1 VRTSQ
6 RAGLRIEDDETR
18 PDERGMTLLELVVA
32 IALLTIMMVGIAA
45 TVSSGLNLSR
55 TDRNRSVAANLAS
68 QEMDTVREANFTSL
82 VPRTITQTVDNV
94 QFSVRRDLTWV
105 SKSATSGPCD
115 AAGGTPQVLRVE
127 VSVTWPDMRGVNP
140 VESDTVMSPPV
151 GSYDPNT
158 GHIAV
163 KVFDRDA
170 NPQDDALVTL
180 SGPQNKSLPTN
191 SQGCAFFTFLPAG
204 TYTVTLSTP
213 GDVDRQSNPSPSQ
226 TVGVNV
232 GQISAVQFDYD
243 QAATL
248 NLTMQVAAGGVLPN
262 DLPLTIANSHFLGN
276 GTQPYLGTGS
286 ARTIGNLFPEAEGYT
301 VWPGQCADADP
312 QGQQIVGGVAA
323 GPYWPNALRA
333 PALAT
338 TPGATT
344 VGTVTV
350 PSVTLTVKDGTGTA
364 VPGVSLTATHAADN
378 VCASGETHVLG
389 TTDASGQLVV
399 GVPYGHWTV
408 SVAGRTAKSGT
419 WPQLVVDPNAS
430 PPTTLEVDVA

>member
-1 VRTSQ
+1 VRTSH
-6 RAGLRIEDDETR
+6 RASQQLDDDETR
-18 PDERGMTLLELVVA
+18 PDERGLTLLELVVA
-32 IALLTIMMVGIAA
+32 IGLLSIMMLGIAA

-55 TDRNRSVAANLAS
+55 TDRDRSVAANLAA
-68 QEMDTVREANFTSL
+68 QEMDTVREANFTTL

-94 QFSVRRDLTWV
+94 PFSVRRDLTWV

-115 AAGGTPQVLRVE
+115 ASGGTPQVLRVE
-127 VSVTWPDMRGVNP
+127 VTVTWPDMRGVNP
-140 VESDTVMSPPV
+140 VQTDTVMSPPV

-170 NPQDDALVTL
+170 TPQDNALVTL

-191 SQGCAFFTFLPAG
+191 EQGCAFFTFLPAG
-204 TYTVTLSTP
+204 TYTLTLSTP
-213 GDVDRQSNPSPSQ
+213 GDVDRQSNPHPSQ
-226 TVGVNV
+226 IVGVNL

-248 NLTMQVAAGGVLPN
+248 NLTMQPANGGVLPN

-276 GTQPYLGTGS
+276 GTQPYPGTGS
-286 ARTIGNLFPEAEGYT
+286 ARTIANLFPAEEGYT

-312 QGQQIVGGVAA
+312 QGQQIVGGVVA
-323 GPYWPNALRA
+323 GAYWPNAVRA

-344 VGTVTV
+344 TGTVTV
-350 PSVTLTVKDGTGTA
+350 PTVTLTVKDHTGA
-364 VPGVSLTATHAADN
+364 VVPGVSVTATHAADN
-378 VCASGETHVLG
+378 ICTAGETHVLG
-389 TTDASGQLVV
+389 TTDANGQLVV
-399 GVPYGHWTV
+399 GLPYGHWTV
-408 SVAGRTAKSGT
+408 SVAGRTAQSGT

-430 PPTTLEVDVA
+430 SPTTLEVDVA